1 MAVLGGKEFP
11 VALPLHVLN
20 HTVLTADCNK
30 ELSKPPIAMLKQDF
44 LFLAARISWISDNKE
59 RLSHGYNV
67 QVSKDR
73 HIAKTSSGGLGN
85 HCITPSVLSRLRD
98 SVEYLVAMM
107 VGSLPSFNLSTHLER
122 FMQYFRA
129 NTFIGRT
136 RQHTTLG
143 SSCLVLTI
151 GSVESFHIFISHLP

>member
-1 MAVLGGKEFP
+1 
-11 VALPLHVLN
+11 
-20 HTVLTADCNK
+20 
-30 ELSKPPIAMLKQDF
+30 
-44 LFLAARISWISDNKE
+44 
-59 RLSHGYNV
+59 
-67 QVSKDR
+67 VSKDR

-107 VGSLPSFNLSTHLER
+107 VGSLPSFNLVNPRIVNHLER

-143 SSCLVLTI
+143 SSCLIMCVGMIVT
-151 GSVESFHIFISHLP
+151 SVDGGKETFCNMFRDLFIPFYHYHLSKLYCYE